1 MSGGGAVNMK
11 NFETSIPSIA
21 VYNLIFLSMMVFFT
35 WRISSRFY
43 PYGKKILF
51 MHLLINL
58 IPTFYSLSIGLDSY
72 LDTLIAYVLF
82 LGPTLVL
89 YRHSP
94 LWAMTSYIAM
104 FASQTLSEFLVY
116 LVCALIWN
124 MSTVDV
130 SAAHPMLIYIAYFI
144 CGMGSLYGVYRF
156 MLQFTTLEKH
166 LRRLF
171 VVAAFSCFTLLFLI
185 PALVISKSPDFTA
198 RIVLVF
204 AVSTIVCACTATS
217 PPCAPASAWSC
228 LSGNTRCC
236 WSSIITLTHARR
248 KRSVSCIMRSA
259 TAY

>member
-1 MSGGGAVNMK
+1 
-11 NFETSIPSIA
+11 
-21 VYNLIFLSMMVFFT
+21 MMVFFT

-43 PYGKKILF
+43 PYGKMILF

-171 VVAAFSCFTLLFLI
+171 VIAAFSCFTLLFLI

-198 RIVLVF
+198 RLVLVF
-204 AVSTIVCACTATS
+204 AVSTIVCLLLYSVHSYITS
-217 PPCAPASAWSC
+217 
-228 LSGNTRCC
+228 LRT
-236 WSSIITLTHARR
+236 R
-248 KRSVSCIMRSA
+248 KRMELFEREYQMLLEQYRHLDARKEEEIRELHHEIRNCILTLQSLKHGS
-259 TAY
+259 THSKEGKES